1 MAKWYFVDEG
11 KPRGPL
17 GENEIVLAAKEGHL
31 GPLDLIF
38 RDGSERWIPARE
50 LEFLQDIFRETI
62 EGPDVVPQWIVL
74 RKKPRDT
81 GSGYLQSGPYS
92 AEEIRDKIKVGDLDF
107 VDYVWKEGRE
117 KWSKISQTREFNPEY
132 EEVRTKEKKVFSGV
146 QVRPESADVQAED
159 LLKNVLKAKK
169 PKRNKKES
177 FDPEATQLDI
187 PLEAHIEAQK
197 SETLDDS
204 ATLTEFHE
212 LSQTSSL
219 PGASTSQEREEFL
232 KERQAKAAVR
242 IPAPLIKN
250 EAPVFVKKEGR
261 SDEVKTAVLGLI
273 PSLSARVFLIFMAL
287 TFLGTGFWLVYSS
300 IPRRAE
306 LEALKKQR
314 EIDQRESQRREKEQI
329 GQKSEQEKS
338 GTEETNNNKSG
349 TNEGLGTVEKM
360 KRADTPKT
368 SIVGNPPSP
377 PKPKEYPKQNPS
389 YLKIQTAD
397 WKDKTQARLVY
408 VTDGSHHFPLS
419 VTVYGRPGEILSRAS
434 YLRKWELKAKPGEE
448 RSLSF
453 GSLGL
458 GDGSYRISAKIE
470 NITATTTVFIGSKDS
485 QFQIALQAQRKKFSW
500 RHQREKKLLFQVTEK
515 ILALSKDVELQARSL
530 VFHRKREWNVYYKTW
545 SAKVRAA
552 FISEMDINGTSAH
565 KYVHAQEWLDLRHD
579 FDELRTITT
588 KVHKEINSQGAPELA
603 ALQELVAELSK
614 LSRRVKDLTLWR
626 P

>member
-17 GENEIVLAAKEGHL
+17 GENEIVLAAKEGQL

-81 GSGYLQSGPYS
+81 GAGYLQSGPYS
-92 AEEIRDKIKVGDLDF
+92 TDEIRDKIKVGDLDF

-132 EEVRTKEKKVFSGV
+132 EEVRTKEKKAFSGV
-146 QVRPESADVQAED
+146 QVRPDSADVQAED

-169 PKRNKKES
+169 PKRNEKES

-187 PLEAHIEAQK
+187 PLEAQIEAQK
-197 SETLDDS
+197 SEVLDDS
-204 ATLTEFHE
+204 ATLTEFHQ

-219 PGASTSQEREEFL
+219 PGTSTSQEREEFL

-242 IPAPLIKN
+242 IPAPVTKN

-273 PSLSARVFLIFMAL
+273 PSLSVRVFLTFMAL

-306 LEALKKQR
+306 LEALKKQK
-314 EIDQRESQRREKEQI
+314 ETDQRESQRREKEQI
-329 GQKSEQEKS
+329 GQRSEQEKS
-338 GTEETNNNKSG
+338 GTEESNNNKSG
-349 TNEGLGTVEKM
+349 TDEGLGTAEKV
-360 KRADTPKT
+360 KKEDISKT
-368 SIVGNPPSP
+368 SIVATPTSP
-377 PKPKEYPKQNPS
+377 PKPKEYPRKNPS
-389 YLKIQTAD
+389 YLRIQTAD
-397 WKDKTQARLVY
+397 WKDKAQARLVY

-470 NITATTTVFIGSKDS
+470 NVTATTTVFLGSKDS

-500 RHQREKKLLFQVTEK
+500 RHQREKKRLFQVTEK

-530 VFHRKREWNVYYKTW
+530 VFHRKREWNVYYKSW

-579 FDELRTITT
+579 FDELRTITA
-588 KVHKEINSQGAPELA
+588 KVHREINSQGAPELA

-626 P
+626 Q

>member
-1 MAKWYFVDEG
+1 
-11 KPRGPL
+11 
-17 GENEIVLAAKEGHL
+17 
-31 GPLDLIF
+31 
-38 RDGSERWIPARE
+38 
-50 LEFLQDIFRETI
+50 
-62 EGPDVVPQWIVL
+62 
-74 RKKPRDT
+74 
-81 GSGYLQSGPYS
+81 
-92 AEEIRDKIKVGDLDF
+92 
-107 VDYVWKEGRE
+107 
-117 KWSKISQTREFNPEY
+117 
-132 EEVRTKEKKVFSGV
+132 
-146 QVRPESADVQAED
+146 
-159 LLKNVLKAKK
+159 
-169 PKRNKKES
+169 
-177 FDPEATQLDI
+177 
-187 PLEAHIEAQK
+187 
-197 SETLDDS
+197 
-204 ATLTEFHE
+204 
-212 LSQTSSL
+212 
-219 PGASTSQEREEFL
+219 
-232 KERQAKAAVR
+232 
-242 IPAPLIKN
+242 
-250 EAPVFVKKEGR
+250 
-261 SDEVKTAVLGLI
+261 
-273 PSLSARVFLIFMAL
+273 
-287 TFLGTGFWLVYSS
+287 
-300 IPRRAE
+300 
-306 LEALKKQR
+306 
-314 EIDQRESQRREKEQI
+314 
-329 GQKSEQEKS
+329 
-338 GTEETNNNKSG
+338 
-349 TNEGLGTVEKM
+349 M

>member
-1 MAKWYFVDEG
+1 
-11 KPRGPL
+11 L
-17 GENEIVLAAKEGHL
+17 
-31 GPLDLIF
+31 
-38 RDGSERWIPARE
+38 E
-50 LEFLQDIFRETI
+50 L
-62 EGPDVVPQWIVL
+62 
-74 RKKPRDT
+74 
-81 GSGYLQSGPYS
+81 
-92 AEEIRDKIKVGDLDF
+92 RDKLGA
-107 VDYVWKEGRE
+107 VD
-117 KWSKISQTREFNPEY
+117 
-132 EEVRTKEKKVFSGV
+132 
-146 QVRPESADVQAED
+146 
-159 LLKNVLKAKK
+159 
-169 PKRNKKES
+169 
-177 FDPEATQLDI
+177 
-187 PLEAHIEAQK
+187 
-197 SETLDDS
+197 
-204 ATLTEFHE
+204 
-212 LSQTSSL
+212 
-219 PGASTSQEREEFL
+219 
-232 KERQAKAAVR
+232 
-242 IPAPLIKN
+242 
-250 EAPVFVKKEGR
+250 
-261 SDEVKTAVLGLI
+261 
-273 PSLSARVFLIFMAL
+273 
-287 TFLGTGFWLVYSS
+287 
-300 IPRRAE
+300 
-306 LEALKKQR
+306 
-314 EIDQRESQRREKEQI
+314 ID
-329 GQKSEQEKS
+329 SEQEKS

-349 TNEGLGTVEKM
+349 TNQGLGTVEKM

>member
-74 RKKPRDT
+74 RKKPRDA
-81 GSGYLQSGPYS
+81 GAGYLQSGPYS
-92 AEEIRDKIKVGDLDF
+92 TDEIRDKIKVGDLDF

-117 KWSKISQTREFNPEY
+117 KWSKISHTREFNPEY
-132 EEVRTKEKKVFSGV
+132 EEVRTKAKKAFSGV

-169 PKRNKKES
+169 PKSGKKES

-187 PLEAHIEAQK
+187 PLEAQTDAQK
-197 SETLDDS
+197 SEVLDDS
-204 ATLTEFHE
+204 ATLTEFRE

-242 IPAPLIKN
+242 IPAPVIKN
-250 EAPVFVKKEGR
+250 EVPVFVKKEGR

-273 PSLSARVFLIFMAL
+273 PSLSVRVFLTFMAL

-306 LEALKKQR
+306 LEALKKQK
-314 EIDQRESQRREKEQI
+314 ETDQRESQRREKEQI
-329 GQKSEQEKS
+329 GQRSEQEKS
-338 GTEETNNNKSG
+338 GTEESNNNKSG
-349 TNEGLGTVEKM
+349 TDESLGTAEKM
-360 KRADTPKT
+360 KKEDISKT
-368 SIVGNPPSP
+368 SIVATPPSP

-397 WKDKTQARLVY
+397 WKDKAQARLVY

-470 NITATTTVFIGSKDS
+470 NVTATTTVFIGSKDS

-500 RHQREKKLLFQVTEK
+500 RHQREKKRLFQVTEK
-515 ILALSKDVELQARSL
+515 ILALSRDVELQARSL

-565 KYVHAQEWLDLRHD
+565 KYVHAQEWLDLRRD

-603 ALQELVAELSK
+603 ALQELVVELSK
-614 LSRRVKDLTLWR
+614 FSRRVKDLTLWR
-626 P
+626 Q